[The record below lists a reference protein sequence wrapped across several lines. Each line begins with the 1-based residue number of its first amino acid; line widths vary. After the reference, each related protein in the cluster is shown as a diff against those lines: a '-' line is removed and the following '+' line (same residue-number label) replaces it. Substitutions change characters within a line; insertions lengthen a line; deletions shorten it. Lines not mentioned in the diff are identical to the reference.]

1 MPKQTFYNL
10 PEDRKNRIIETAID
24 EFSKNTFN
32 NASITKIAENANI
45 AKGSMYQY
53 FQNKKDLYRYILEI
67 SSLKKQEYLMECLK
81 NLENL
86 YFLDIIRQL
95 YIMGLEFAREN
106 PRLAGI
112 ANNFL
117 KESDIK
123 FKEEIMG
130 IGIEKSNQ
138 FFEILIERAKEKGE
152 INPQIDTKVAAYT
165 LTSLNNSIIDYLLT
179 HMQYDEILKNKDELM
194 DRVDKILFIIENGF
208 KK

>member
-130 IGIEKSNQ
+130 IGIEKSNE

-152 INPQIDTKVAAYT
+152 INPEIDTKVAAYT

-179 HMQYDEILKNKDELM
+179 HMQYDEILKNKGELM